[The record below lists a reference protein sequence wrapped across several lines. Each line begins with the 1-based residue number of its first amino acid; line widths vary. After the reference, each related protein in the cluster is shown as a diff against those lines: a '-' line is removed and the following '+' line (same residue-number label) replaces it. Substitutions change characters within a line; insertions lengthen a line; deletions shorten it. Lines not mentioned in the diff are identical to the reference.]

1 MKIKDINNLDI
12 KVGIICKSVKE
23 QKIRADIN
31 EKHIPIAGDVAI
43 FRVLTLGK
51 HTRIQ
56 TESGRNTV
64 ILPGDLIM
72 GAFGSRYATSQIEGY
87 VPNSYLESY
96 DILGQGGVI
105 GQAKSWHLNYDLV
118 GTTKVELIGYVVN
131 ENGQVVNTIKNFEP
145 LQTFDPISFLDSPK
159 TILSLGTSMDSGKTS
174 SAAFLAYGL
183 KKAGKTVAFI
193 KLTGTTYTKDKN
205 FVEDYGAHDTIDFSD
220 FGFPSTY
227 MCETEVL
234 LDLYQSL
241 LTKMVNSVNPDYV
254 IVEIAD
260 GLLERETNALLKHS
274 AFKSQF
280 QGAIFSASGSL
291 SGIAGAKQLEDF
303 GITVIGISGLVT
315 TSPLLVEEIRQN
327 SKYSVLLMED
337 LMSEKIIHII
347 DKKHILNNCDQVEI
361 Y

>member
-1 MKIKDINNLDI
+1 MVLKDLNYLDI
-12 KVGIICKSVKE
+12 KKGVICKSVTA
-23 QKIRADIN
+23 QKIRVDIN
-31 EKHIPIAGDVAI
+31 EKYIPAAGDVAV
-43 FRVLTLGK
+43 FRVITLGK

-56 TESGRNTV
+56 TESGRNTL
-64 ILPGDLIM
+64 ILPDDLIM
-72 GAFGSRYATSQIEGY
+72 GAFGTRYATSQIEGY
-87 VPNSYLESY
+87 VPKSYLESY

-105 GQAKSWHLNYDLV
+105 GQAISWHLNYELV

-131 ENGQVVNTIKNFEP
+131 TDGQVVNTIKNFEP
-145 LQTFDPISFLDSPK
+145 LLTFDPISFLDSPK
-159 TILSLGTSMDSGKTS
+159 VILSLGTSMDSGKTS
-174 SAAFLAYGL
+174 SAAFLAHGL

-205 FVEDYGAHDTIDFSD
+205 FVQDYGAHDSIDFSD

-227 MCETEVL
+227 MCDTEVL

-241 LTKMVNSVNPDYV
+241 LAKMVNSVNPDYV

-280 QGAIFSASGSL
+280 QGTIFSASGSL
-291 SGIAGAKQLEDF
+291 SGIAGAKKLEDL
-303 GITVIGISGLVT
+303 GINIIGISGLVT
-315 TSPLLVEEIRQN
+315 TSPLLVDEIRQN
-327 SKYSVLLMED
+327 SKYNVLLMED
-337 LMSEKIIHII
+337 LMSEKIIQII
-347 DKKHILNNCDQVEI
+347 EKKNILNNNDKVGI

>member
-1 MKIKDINNLDI
+1 MVLKDINNLDI
-12 KVGIICKSVKE
+12 KIGIICKNVKE
-23 QKIRADIN
+23 QKIRVDLNKIY
-31 EKHIPIAGDVAI
+31 IPEAGDVAVFKVI
-43 FRVLTLGK
+43 VLGK

-56 TESGRNTV
+56 TDSGRNTI
-64 ILPGDLIM
+64 ILPDDLIM
-72 GAFGSRYATSQIEGY
+72 GAFGNRYATSQIEGY
-87 VPNSYLESY
+87 VPKSYLESY

-105 GQAKSWHLNYDLV
+105 GQAKSWHLNFDLI
-118 GTTKVELIGYVVN
+118 GTTTVELIGYVVN
-131 ENGQVVNTIKNFEP
+131 AEGQVVNTIKNFEP
-145 LQTFDPISFLDSPK
+145 LQSFDPVSFLDSPK
-159 TILSLGTSMDSGKTS
+159 VILSLGTSMDSGKTS
-174 SAAFLAYGL
+174 SAAFLAHGL

-205 FVEDYGAHDTIDFSD
+205 FVQDYGAHDAVDFSD

-227 MCETEVL
+227 MCDTEVL

-241 LTKMVNSVNPDYV
+241 LTKVINSVNPDYV

-260 GLLERETNALLKHS
+260 GLLERETNALLKHT
-274 AFKSQF
+274 AFIRQF
-280 QGAIFSASGSL
+280 QGAMFSATGSL
-291 SGIAGAKQLEDF
+291 SGIAGAKQIEDL
-303 GITVIGISGLVT
+303 GINIIGVSGLVT

-347 DKKHILNNCDQVEI
+347 DNKNILNNSDKVEI

>member
-1 MKIKDINNLDI
+1 MELIDINNLDI
-12 KVGIICKSVKE
+12 KKGIICKEVKE
-23 QKIRADIN
+23 QKIRVDLN
-31 EKHIPIAGDVAI
+31 KKYIPEAGDVAVFKVI
-43 FRVLTLGK
+43 ALGK

-56 TESGRNTV
+56 TDSGRNTF
-64 ILPGDLIM
+64 ILPDDLIM
-72 GAFGSRYATSQIEGY
+72 GAFGNRYASSQIEGY
-87 VPNSYLESY
+87 VPKSYLESY

-105 GQAKSWHLNYDLV
+105 GQAKSWHLNFDLI
-118 GTTKVELIGYVVN
+118 GTTAVELIGYVVN
-131 ENGQVVNTIKNFEP
+131 VEGQVVNTIKNFEP
-145 LQTFDPISFLDSPK
+145 LQSFSPVSFLDSPK
-159 TILSLGTSMDSGKTS
+159 VILSLGTSMDSGKTS
-174 SAAFLAYGL
+174 SAAFLAHGL

-205 FVEDYGAHDTIDFSD
+205 FVQDYGAHDTIDFSD

-227 MCETEVL
+227 MCDTKVL

-260 GLLERETNALLKHS
+260 GLLERETNALLKHA
-274 AFKSQF
+274 AFIRQF
-280 QGAIFSASGSL
+280 QGAIFSAAGSL
-291 SGIAGAKQLEDF
+291 SSIAGAKQLEDL
-303 GITVIGISGLVT
+303 GINIIGISGLVT

-347 DKKHILNNCDQVEI
+347 DKKNILNNSDKVEI

>member
-1 MKIKDINNLDI
+1 MELKDINNLDI
-12 KVGIICKSVKE
+12 KIGIICKSVTE
-23 QKIRADIN
+23 QKIRVDIN
-31 EKHIPIAGDVAI
+31 ENYIPIAGDVAV
-43 FRVLTLGK
+43 FRVMTLGK

-72 GAFGSRYATSQIEGY
+72 GAFGNRYATSQIEGY
-87 VPNSYLESY
+87 VPKSYLESY
-96 DILGQGGVI
+96 DILGQGCVI
-105 GQAKSWHLNYDLV
+105 GQAKSWHLNFDLI
-118 GTTKVELIGYVVN
+118 GTTTVKLIGYVAN
-131 ENGQVVNTIKNFEP
+131 TDGHVVNTIKNFEP
-145 LQTFDPISFLDSPK
+145 LQSFDPISFLNSPK
-159 TILSLGTSMDSGKTS
+159 AILSLGTSMDSGKTS
-174 SAAFLAYGL
+174 SAAFMAHGL

-205 FVEDYGAHDTIDFSD
+205 FVQDYGAHDTIDFSD

-227 MCETEVL
+227 MCDTEVL
-234 LDLYQSL
+234 LNLYQSL
-241 LTKMVNSVNPDYV
+241 LAKMVNSVNPDYV

-274 AFKSQF
+274 GFKSQF
-280 QGAIFSASGSL
+280 HGAIFSASGSL
-291 SGIAGAKQLEDF
+291 SGIAGANQIEDL
-303 GITVIGISGLVT
+303 GINIIGISGLVT

-347 DKKHILNNCDQVEI
+347 DKKNILNNSDKVEI